1 MFVKKFLNFA
11 DAGSPYIYFSHYE
24 RLSWHGARNHCR
36 NFSHGDLASIHNMEE
51 LLKITQVINWK
62 EKVWIGGYR
71 ERDGNKGFWTW
82 SDKTLFDYPLGDIQL
97 RNKCMIYSKV
107 KIVELHIIL
116 CVKLIRQVGL
126 LGIQTVKEII

>member
-36 NFSHGDLASIHNMEE
+36 NFSHGDLASIHNMVEH
-51 LLKITQVINWK
+51 LKIMESINWK

-71 ERDGNKGFWTW
+71 EKDEN
-82 SDKTLFDYPLGDIQL
+82 
-97 RNKCMIYSKV
+97 V
-107 KIVELHIIL
+107 
-116 CVKLIRQVGL
+116 
-126 LGIQTVKEII
+126 